1 MSSRIKNE
9 LILYQIGS
17 KL

>member
-9 LILYQIGS
+9 LILY
-17 KL
+17 